1 MYRDKIEKCYITREY
16 FLCCTVT
23 GNICIVYKEFLYVYK
38 RRRWT
43 VTLGERILILRRRL
57 KMSQS
62 MLARACG
69 LDTNTIAR
77 LEQGRVHDLSGEAI
91 IRVARA
97 LQVST
102 DVVLGVGEMDDTS
115 SELIPTGPVLA

>member
-77 LEQGRVHDLSGEAI
+77 LEQGRVHDLTGEAI
-91 IRVARA
+91 IRGARA
-97 LQVST
+97 LPGSN
-102 DVVLGVGEMDDTS
+102 DVVLGGGGMEAPR
-115 SELIPTGPVLA
+115 SELFRTGPM